1 MADRVPISDVAAT
14 VGISRR
20 FVYKWVQRFCENG
33 VEGLA
38 DKVGRGYR
46 RVPRHAAPSEQHDVS
61 A

>member
-1 MADRVPISDVAAT
+1 MDDGMTITDIAAT

-46 RVPRHAAPSEQHDVS
+46 RVSRQPALAEQHDVC